1 MDKKITGIA
10 AGVAAVGAA
19 ASFITGSLLNEDIE
33 VTGRYYIRP
42 VNEYVSNLII
52 DVPEE
57 FTPDIVT
64 LKVNDLK
71 LSDTL
76 LPYGSFEVNPIFVK
90 DMQYLNLEMYVRG
103 EEAGT
108 ATFDDK
114 GNIIIK
120 AKKKFVNTD
129 EEETMSPA
137 PTITVI
143 PTETASPQDF
153 SNGLITEIPKQVSD
167 DTEDKETPTITEITN
182 EQEGE
187 TKNVE

>member
-10 AGVAAVGAA
+10 AGIAAVGAA
-19 ASFITGSLLNEDIE
+19 ASFATGSLLNEDIE
-33 VTGRYYIRP
+33 VTGKYFVRP
-42 VNEYVSNLII
+42 VNEYVSNLSI
-52 DVPEE
+52 DVPDE

-114 GNIIIK
+114 GNLIIK
-120 AKKKFVNTD
+120 AKKKFVNKD
-129 EEETMSPA
+129 EEETTPPA
-137 PTITVI
+137 PTITAI
-143 PTETASPQDF
+143 PAETANPQDV

-167 DTEDKETPTITEITN
+167 DTEDKETPMITEMTN